1 LDQTIIHTTVEQT
14 VGEWMDEIDDDG
26 DEEQEREEEIGPPPL
41 AKADP
46 SVGSDHAGEGETTT
60 PPRPPR
66 PTKRKRKS
74 KPDHYAEALKDV
86 ARFTLPDDPAS
97 GQGRGNQPE
106 RWYYTKPR

>member
-14 VGEWMDEIDDDG
+14 VGEWMDEIDNDQ
-26 DEEQEREEEIGPPPL
+26 DEEEEIGPPPL
-41 AKADP
+41 AKVDRSAESDP
-46 SVGSDHAGEGETTT
+46 VGEGETTT
-60 PPRPPR
+60 PPRSPPR
-66 PTKRKRKS
+66 PTKRKRKT